1 MIESAAMR
9 AYDVIREKRD
19 GGELSPAQI
28 AFMIDGFTR
37 GSIPDYQMSSLLMAI
52 LLNGMDAHELAGW
65 TAAMIASGKV
75 LDLSS
80 IPGAKVDKHS
90 TGGVGDK
97 ISLP

>member
-1 MIESAAMR
+1 MIQSPAMR

-19 GGELSPAQI
+19 GGELSSAQI
-28 AFMIDGFTR
+28 SFMIDGFTR
-37 GSIPDYQMSSLLMAI
+37 GSIPDYQMSPLLMAI
-52 LLNGMDAHELAGW
+52 LLNGMAPRELADW
-65 TAAMIASGKV
+65 TAAMIGSGKV

-97 ISLP
+97 IS